1 MLNGAE
7 TLFLYHF
14 ADRPA
19 APCPTSYR
27 PGHTERGD
35 CLKDLP
41 MTVPAAPLAPI
52 EVGPDHANRRNAPR
66 FTLMIRAARLIL
78 DGRDYLCVIRDVSAT
93 GMKIRLFHPLPPH
106 GALAIGLGNG
116 ECHGADVA
124 WSEGDHI
131 GLQFHSPTS
140 VDSLLDEDC
149 GPKPRAPIQL
159 KIGME
164 ALVHAGREAM
174 PARFVTISQQSASI
188 EVSQKLVIGEH
199 VRIQTAMLQPLI
211 AKVRA
216 RGRTSPAGMTHELDF
231 DSPFR
236 LDELARATMAIHLT
250 AGILAGPA
258 TFAPMPPASDRLR
271 GRSAG

>member
-1 MLNGAE
+1 
-7 TLFLYHF
+7 
-14 ADRPA
+14 
-19 APCPTSYR
+19 
-27 PGHTERGD
+27 
-35 CLKDLP
+35 
-41 MTVPAAPLAPI
+41 MTVPATASPPFEL
-52 EVGPDHANRRNAPR
+52 GPNHANRRNAPR
-66 FTLMIRAARLIL
+66 FTPMIRAARLIL

-106 GALAIGLGNG
+106 RTLAIGLGNG
-116 ECHGADVA
+116 ECHGADMA
-124 WSEGDHI
+124 WSEGDHV
-131 GLQFHSPTS
+131 GLRFHAPTS
-140 VDSLLDEDC
+140 VDSLLDEDR
-149 GPKPRAPIQL
+149 GPQPREAVRL

-174 PARFVTISQQSASI
+174 PARFVTISQQSAAI
-188 EVSQKLVIGEH
+188 EVPQKLVIGEQ

-216 RGRTSPAGMTHELDF
+216 RDRKSPAGMTHELDF

-258 TFAPMPPASDRLR
+258 TFAPMPPASERHG
-271 GRSAG
+271 GRAAS